1 MNKIT
6 LEEYT
11 KNGAD
16 ITISDN
22 STFDYILGKMIDA
35 VAIPYEDF
43 ESVKLYADGNFMLE
57 FLKYIILND
66 GKYGL
71 IKLCMIDVIASGID
85 FAVTD
90 EYVLALDSNLNVYIQ
105 NVWNGDR
112 PFLNEAK
119 FTIVTCDC
127 SEDVMHNIFL
137 DETPIMV
144 ICP

>member
-1 MNKIT
+1 
-6 LEEYT
+6 
-11 KNGAD
+11 
-16 ITISDN
+16 
-22 STFDYILGKMIDA
+22 
-35 VAIPYEDF
+35 
-43 ESVKLYADGNFMLE
+43 
-57 FLKYIILND
+57 
-66 GKYGL
+66 
-71 IKLCMIDVIASGID
+71 MIDVIASGID

-90 EYVLALDSNLNVYIQ
+90 EYVLALDGNLNVYIQ
-105 NVWNGDR
+105 NAWNGDR